1 MAHKKYNFQALPIEL
16 TQVSSSGT
24 VLIPTETSV
33 SFSAPCTGDELET
46 FFNNYVTHQVVII
59 GLNLMEILLLLVLL
73 LLIYNGILSQLKFLG
88 NNKVVIYSYV

>member
-33 SFSAPCTGDELET
+33 SFSAPCAGDELET
-46 FFNNYVTHQVVII
+46 FFNNYVTHQVVNHWTKPNGDSFTSGSFTI
-59 GLNLMEILLLLVLL
+59 EILWDS
-73 LLIYNGILSQLKFLG
+73 ITAKISWE
-88 NNKVVIYSYV
+88 